1 MQVLQYFW
9 DAVWCWLRCS
19 SGSAVRGAG
28 VLALAH
34 VSLSGVYVFVFVF
47 VTEPFERIPRSAV

>member
-28 VLALAH
+28 VLSLAH
-34 VSLSGVYVFVFVF
+34 VALSGVYAGVCVCFFF
-47 VTEPFERIPRSAV
+47 FQQRSVL

>member
-19 SGSAVRGAG
+19 SGGGVRGAG
-28 VLALAH
+28 VLSLAH
-34 VSLSGVYVFVFVF
+34 VALSGVYAGV
-47 VTEPFERIPRSAV
+47 I